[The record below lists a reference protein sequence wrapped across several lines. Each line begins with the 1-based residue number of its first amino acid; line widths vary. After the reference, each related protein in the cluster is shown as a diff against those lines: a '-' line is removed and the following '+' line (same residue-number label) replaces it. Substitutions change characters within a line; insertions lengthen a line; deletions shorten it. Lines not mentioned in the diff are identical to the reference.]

1 MRHRCALPD
10 NHPQKKEKQ
19 KMETFIIGQ
28 SFGILA
34 TILNFISYQTNTK
47 KSLLIIQTIAT
58 ICTCLSFYFLG
69 AATGFALN
77 IICIIRNIAFYII
90 PRRSRL
96 FYPAVAVFTLATIGC
111 GALSWQG
118 WISLLIIV
126 ALAANTVFLSF
137 GNPQLLRKSIL
148 VTSTFVIIYNI
159 FVLSIGGIS
168 SELIAIISSGIGLYR
183 FRKSNKQE
191 AVSND

>member
-1 MRHRCALPD
+1 
-10 NHPQKKEKQ
+10 
-19 KMETFIIGQ
+19 METFMIGQ

-34 TILNFISYQTNTK
+34 TILNFISYQANTK

-58 ICTCLSFYFLG
+58 MCTCLSFFFLG
-69 AATGFALN
+69 ATTGFALN
-77 IICIIRNIAFYII
+77 IICIIRNIVFYIVH
-90 PRRSRL
+90 RRSRL
-96 FYPAVAVFTLATIGC
+96 FYPAVVILTLATIFC

-137 GNPQLLRKSIL
+137 GDPQLLRKSIL
-148 VTSTFVIIYNI
+148 ITSTLVILYNI
-159 FVLSIGGIS
+159 FVFSIGGIS

-183 FRKSNKQE
+183 YRKNNRQE
-191 AVSND
+191 AVSNE